1 VIYLPRAKILQG
13 SEVILNDEP
22 DDQVVQR
29 MQRGDRDAVE
39 VFYRRYL
46 GSIWRFVLS
55 KLRNEADARDVTSET
70 FLAAIGGISSA
81 DPEAPALRWLLGI
94 AKHKLADHFRRRN
107 LRLEA
112 VGDIPSKSAS
122 AMELAAQNER
132 RERTLSTLH
141 RIDDEDRAFL
151 EWKYIEG
158 LSIKEI
164 ASRMARTEK
173 SIESALFRARNAFQ
187 EALNGARKRVEP

>member
-1 VIYLPRAKILQG
+1 
-13 SEVILNDEP
+13 
-22 DDQVVQR
+22 
-29 MQRGDRDAVE
+29 
-39 VFYRRYL
+39 
-46 GSIWRFVLS
+46 LS

-81 DPEAPALRWLLGI
+81 DPEASSLGWLIGI

-112 VGDIPSKSAS
+112 IRDIPPESAG
-122 AMELAAQNER
+122 AMELAARNER
-132 RERTLSTLH
+132 RERTLLALQ
-141 RIDDEDRAFL
+141 RMDDEERAFL

-158 LSIKEI
+158 LSVREI
-164 ASRMARTEK
+164 ALRMARTEK
-173 SIESALFRARNAFQ
+173 SIESALFRARHAFQ